1 MALWDNIR
9 LSFASLWAGKLRA
22 LLTMLGIIIGIGAVI
37 AIVTVGNSLTGSI
50 TSSLS
55 GFGINN
61 ITVSLEQKD
70 EDSGYSVISMG
81 RGAAMISGGGGLMF
95 GPSAPS
101 EEDLLTDGMIAEYKE
116 AFGDRVAGVAC
127 TQSVGSGTV
136 TQGETSVT
144 VSASGVNA
152 DYTAV
157 NDVEMLAG
165 RFILDTDGD
174 RALAVVS
181 DLFCES
187 VFGAADDSVLG
198 QSFTITL
205 NGVTQRFY
213 VAGVYEYGEDA
224 VASLTGSD
232 PVTDLYMPLGL
243 ARRLAGADEG
253 YQQFTVAAAD
263 GTDTR
268 TLMEQTEEFFA
279 SYYTRNESYTVGAS
293 SMESMLEEMTGML
306 GTVTLAISAIAAIS
320 LLVGGIGV
328 MNIMLVSITER
339 TREIG
344 TRKALGARS
353 SAIRLQFVTE
363 AVVICLVGGVL
374 GVALGIGLGAAGA
387 NLLGYAARPTVSSI
401 LLAVGFS
408 MAIGVF
414 FGYYPAGKAAKMDPI
429 EALRYE

>member
-1 MALWDNIR
+1 MALWDNLR
-9 LSFASLWAGKLRA
+9 LAFASLWAGKLRA

-55 GFGINN
+55 GFGINH
-61 ITVSLEQKD
+61 ITVSLEQRD
-70 EDSGYSVISMG
+70 ETSSGFSG
-81 RGAAMISGGGGLMF
+81 WGGFSGGGMLF
-95 GPSAPS
+95 GPAAPAA
-101 EEDLLTDGMIAEYKE
+101 EDLLTDAMIAEYKE
-116 AFGDRVAGVAC
+116 AFGDRVAAVAC
-127 TQSVGSGTV
+127 SQSVGSGTV
-136 TQGETSVT
+136 TAGDTTVT
-144 VSASGVNA
+144 VTASGVNA
-152 DYTAV
+152 DCATV
-157 NDVEMLAG
+157 EDVTLLCG
-165 RFILDTDGD
+165 RFILDTDAD

-181 DLFCES
+181 DVFCES
-187 VFGAADDSVLG
+187 VFGAADDRVLG
-198 QSFTITL
+198 QSFTLSVNDTA
-205 NGVTQRFY
+205 QRFY
-213 VAGVYEYGEDA
+213 VAGVYEYAEDT
-224 VASLTGSD
+224 VASLTGSSSD
-232 PVTDLYMPLGL
+232 PVTALYMPLAL
-243 ARRLAGADEG
+243 ARRLAGAEEG

-263 GTDTR
+263 GADTSA
-268 TLMEQTEEFFA
+268 LMEQTETFFA

-293 SMESMLEEMTGML
+293 SMESMLEEMTSML

-344 TRKALGARS
+344 TRKALGARNG
-353 SAIRLQFVTE
+353 AIRLQFVTE

-387 NLLGYAARPTVSSI
+387 GLLGYAARPSVSSI

-414 FGYYPAGKAAKMDPI
+414 FGYYPAGKAARMDPI